1 MLRGMHRRRVT
12 DMHYSSMP
20 SLRLLPL
27 LLCALG
33 ALPAQP
39 ASPPAAW
46 APWVTQLR
54 AYVAADRIVGAGAV
68 LVREGRIVA
77 RVNLGAQDQATGR
90 AATDSTIYHWGS
102 ITKTLTAIAIL
113 QLRDRGRLSL
123 DDRVTR
129 YLPEL
134 RRVHDPFGMIDSITI
149 RMLLSHSAGFRN
161 GTWPYARG
169 LPWEPFEPT
178 SWEQLVAMMP
188 YQELLFR
195 PGSRYGYSNPAYVYL
210 ARIIEQLTG
219 DPWDAYIHKNLF
231 TPLGLTTSYFRSTP
245 WWLESVR
252 SANYTVIPD
261 SVTKAVRT
269 VQNPTEFDPGI
280 TTPNGGWNAPLDDLA
295 RYAAFLMNA
304 AADRPRVVDAH
315 LLSRATLEEMWTP
328 VVPMQEGYE
337 ADPTQGMGLGFF
349 VRGTGRTRVIGHTGF
364 QAGFRSFLY
373 VNPATKSAIVVVFNT
388 TNDADPA
395 REAYD
400 RLHRQAIALVQG
412 MP

>member
-1 MLRGMHRRRVT
+1 MPRGMHRRRVT

-39 ASPPAAW
+39 ASPPTAW

-54 AYVAADRIVGAGAV
+54 AYVAADRVVGAGAV

-77 RVNLGAQDQATGR
+77 RVNLGAQHQAAGR

-188 YQELLFR
+188 YPQESLHAARAYHQLF
-195 PGSRYGYSNPAYVYL
+195 PLHAVV
-210 ARIIEQLTG
+210 ARVGALGQLHRG
-219 DPWDAYIHKNLF
+219 QG
-231 TPLGLTTSYFRSTP
+231 LGHRS
-245 WWLESVR
+245 
-252 SANYTVIPD
+252 SANRTEPD
-261 SVTKAVRT
+261 GV
-269 VQNPTEFDPGI
+269 
-280 TTPNGGWNAPLDDLA
+280 
-295 RYAAFLMNA
+295 
-304 AADRPRVVDAH
+304 
-315 LLSRATLEEMWTP
+315 
-328 VVPMQEGYE
+328 
-337 ADPTQGMGLGFF
+337 
-349 VRGTGRTRVIGHTGF
+349 
-364 QAGFRSFLY
+364 
-373 VNPATKSAIVVVFNT
+373 
-388 TNDADPA
+388 
-395 REAYD
+395 
-400 RLHRQAIALVQG
+400 
-412 MP
+412 